1 MRMRK
6 LIFLLVAHFCLLA
19 ISSANASMVV
29 LYPKVPAPY
38 SQIFNEII
46 EGIETQFNGE
56 VVLRSIAK
64 SESSDELVSWVD
76 SQDAE
81 MLIALGRRGYKIAK
95 KVENDTSVVIGALP
109 IKPNG
114 ISGISLLADPK
125 ILFDALQ
132 QLAPNIKRVNVVYSK
147 NSEWLIE
154 LADLQ
159 IRHLGLE
166 LNKVQ
171 VSDVKTAIV
180 EYDRLLASI
189 DFKTEAV
196 WLPLDPVTAN
206 EQVILPSLLEK
217 SWEQNVVLFSS
228 KPAHAK
234 RGALF
239 SMFPD
244 HMALGMQLAK
254 MVQSMFATK
263 EEKGVLPLQDMK
275 LAVNLRTAAHLGFE
289 YKSRQKDKFH
299 LTFPQ

>member
-1 MRMRK
+1 MSVRK
-6 LIFLLVAHFCLLA
+6 LIMLLVAHFCLLTT
-19 ISSANASMVV
+19 SSVSAAMLV

-38 SQIFNEII
+38 SQIFSEII
-46 EGIETQFNGE
+46 EGIENQFNGDI
-56 VVLRSIAK
+56 VLRSIAK
-64 SESSDELVSWVD
+64 SESLDELVSWVD
-76 SQDAE
+76 GQAPE
-81 MLIALGRRGYKIAK
+81 MLIALGKRGYKIAK
-95 KVENDTSVVIGALP
+95 EVENDTPVVIGALP

-132 QLAPNIKRVNVVYSK
+132 QLAPNIKRVHVVYSK
-147 NSEWLIE
+147 NSEWLIQ
-154 LADLQ
+154 LADSQ
-159 IRHLGLE
+159 IISSGLD

-171 VSDVKTAIV
+171 VSDVKTAV
-180 EYDRLLASI
+180 EEYDRLLASI
-189 DFKTEAV
+189 DFRTEAV

-206 EQVILPSLLEK
+206 EQVILPTLLEK

-244 HMALGMQLAK
+244 HRALGTQLAN
-254 MVQSMFATK
+254 MVESMFNTK
-263 EEKGVLPLQDMK
+263 EKKGVLPLQDMK
-275 LAVNLRTAAHLGFE
+275 LAVNLRTAAHLGFD
-289 YKSRQKDKFH
+289 YKSRQKDQFH